1 MADEEKGP
9 EYNLDD
15 LDLFEERDNR
25 VEERDN
31 RVSIESEYLREELNK
46 LDKLFESTESTP
58 VIYPIEETLF
68 SLHAGATLSFGD
80 TVWLALVGNIKN
92 FMLSLDVS
100 DFDEY
105 HGDHLVPSVT
115 DNVVL
120 KIDQRKVEASDTD
133 VELQHIEFK
142 IPDVAVTP
150 PEISR
155 REED

>member
-1 MADEEKGP
+1 MADEEKDP

-15 LDLFEERDNR
+15 VDLFD
-25 VEERDN
+25 ERDN

-46 LDKLFESTESTP
+46 LDIIFENTESTP

-68 SLHAGATLSFGD
+68 SLHAGTTLSPGD
-80 TVWLALVGNIKN
+80 TVWLALVGDIKN
-92 FMLSLDVS
+92 VMLSLDVS

-120 KIDQRKVEASDTD
+120 KVDQEEVEGSDTD

-150 PEISR
+150 PEISQ

>member
-15 LDLFEERDNR
+15 VDLF
-25 VEERDN
+25 EERDN

-46 LDKLFESTESTP
+46 LDELFESTESTP

-68 SLHAGATLSFGD
+68 SLHAGATLSSGD
-80 TVWLALVGNIKN
+80 TVWLALAGNIEN
-92 FMLSLDVS
+92 MMLSLDVS
-100 DFDEY
+100 GFDEY
-105 HGDHLVPSVT
+105 HDDHLVPSVT

-120 KIDQRKVEASDTD
+120 NINQGEVEASDTNI
-133 VELQHIEFK
+133 ELQHIEFK

-155 REED
+155 KEED

>member
-1 MADEEKGP
+1 MADEEKSP

-15 LDLFEERDNR
+15 LDLFEGRDNR

-46 LDKLFESTESTP
+46 LDKLFESTEPTP
-58 VIYPIEETLF
+58 VVYPIEETLF
-68 SLHAGATLSFGD
+68 SLHAGVTLSFGD

-105 HGDHLVPSVT
+105 HGDYLVPSVT

-142 IPDVAVTP
+142 VPDVGVTP

>member
-15 LDLFEERDNR
+15 VDLFEERDNR
-25 VEERDN
+25 I
-31 RVSIESEYLREELNK
+31 SIQSEYLREELNK
-46 LDKLFESTESTP
+46 LNKLFGSTESKP

-68 SLHAGATLSFGD
+68 SLHAGATLSSGD
-80 TVWLALVGNIKN
+80 TVWLALAGDIKN
-92 FMLSLDVS
+92 LMLSLDVS

-120 KIDQRKVEASDTD
+120 KIDQGEIKASDTD
-133 VELQHIEFK
+133 VELPHIEFK

-150 PEISR
+150 LEILR
-155 REED
+155 KEED

>member
-1 MADEEKGP
+1 MADEEKDP

-15 LDLFEERDNR
+15 VDLF
-25 VEERDN
+25 EERDN

-46 LDKLFESTESTP
+46 LDIIFENTESTP

-68 SLHAGATLSFGD
+68 SLHVGTTLSSGD
-80 TVWLALVGNIKN
+80 TVWLALVGDIKN
-92 FMLSLDVS
+92 SMLSLDVC

-120 KIDQRKVEASDTD
+120 KIDQEEVEGSDTD

-142 IPDVAVTP
+142 ILDVAVTP
-150 PEISR
+150 PEIPQ

>member
-1 MADEEKGP
+1 MADEEKDP

-15 LDLFEERDNR
+15 VDLF
-25 VEERDN
+25 EERDN

-46 LDKLFESTESTP
+46 LDIIFENTESTP

-68 SLHAGATLSFGD
+68 SLHAGTTLSSGD
-80 TVWLALVGNIKN
+80 TVWLALVGDIKN
-92 FMLSLDVS
+92 VMLSLDVS

-120 KIDQRKVEASDTD
+120 KVDQEEVEGSDTD

-150 PEISR
+150 PEIPQ

>member
-1 MADEEKGP
+1 MADKEKDP

-15 LDLFEERDNR
+15 VDLFKERDNC
-25 VEERDN
+25 
-31 RVSIESEYLREELNK
+31 VSIESEYLREELNK
-46 LDKLFESTESTP
+46 LDELFKGTESTL

-68 SLHAGATLSFGD
+68 SLHAGATFSSGD
-80 TVWLALVGNIKN
+80 TVWLALVGSIKN
-92 FMLSLDVS
+92 LLLSFDDS

-120 KIDQRKVEASDTD
+120 KTSQEEVKASDTD

-150 PEISR
+150 PEMPR
-155 REED
+155 KEED